1 MANDLTN
8 NPWVIDTASAT
19 ALTAMRARVTTIR
32 WVGATDAGHTAV
44 ITNAAGKVIWA
55 GNAGS
60 ADHSE
65 DAQTPGY
72 RTRGLDTAGLVV
84 PTLGSGKL
92 YITLA

>member
-8 NPWVIDTASAT
+8 NPWVVDTAAATVLSADR
-19 ALTAMRARVTTIR
+19 LRLVTIR

-44 ITNAAGKVIWA
+44 VTNAAGKVVWA

-65 DAQTPGY
+65 ESQLPGY
-72 RTRGLDTAGLVV
+72 RTKGLDTVGLVV

>member
-1 MANDLTN
+1 MANDLTT

-19 ALTAMRARVTTIR
+19 ALTAERMRIVSIR

-44 ITNAAGKVIWA
+44 LTNAAGKVVWA

-65 DAQTPGY
+65 ESHPAGY
-72 RTRGLDTAGLVV
+72 RREGFNTVGLVA

-92 YITLA
+92 YIEYA